1 MRKKHEHTGKLRVRK
16 DEPSFSALRGTGL
29 DAGLLGNQRESKH
42 YVDGRK
48 TDLKGRMMFHI

>member
-48 TDLKGRMMFHI
+48 TDLKG